1 MTKLSQHDLWR
12 LSLPALPL
20 AFVALPLYVMWPHY
34 FASRFGVSLG
44 WVGAMLLVARV
55 LDALLDPWLGHTAD
69 AWFGRGAT
77 TLQRRSWLMATV
89 LCLGFWMLFFP
100 HWLLGPAL
108 DWPSLIT
115 LVMLALIASYLGYSF
130 LNIALQT
137 WGARLGG
144 DVHMR
149 SQIVGWREG
158 FGLAGVMLA
167 SLLPGV
173 WGMEA
178 LVAAFGLLLALSMWG
193 WWHAPHPAQTHVET
207 NTPPL
212 SGWQSLRQ
220 PWHQPGFR
228 RLLLIY
234 MINGIASAI
243 PATLMLFF
251 VEDRLQLPAS
261 MQSQFLGAYFL
272 AATVSLPVWMQVMA
286 RWGLRRGW
294 LAGMGL
300 SVTVFIWA
308 LGLGPGDEM
317 GYTVVCVLSGLALG
331 ADLIAPGAMLN
342 GLLQQHETQREHSGA
357 SFGWWQVAT
366 KLNLALAAGLALP
379 LLDALGYAAGSRD
392 APALLALSW
401 AYALLPCVLKLLAG
415 MVLFL
420 SAQRLQDLE

>member
-193 WWHAPHPAQTHVET
+193 WWHAPRPSQAQADAMAK
-207 NTPPL
+207 PL